1 MSRQGHKKLVQNYEA
16 SKYPEFAFLDM
27 VAHEVEN
34 FRPGFRTR
42 YSKIRKTFILSTTIS
57 AGFGV
62 EVAGNRAFVGVPE
75 IFFNSLFACRLDS
88 ICVVEGQPGF
98 FLILTMGMRHELVA
112 IRIFCSKK
120 RAEMLSKCEDAWVM
134 AIDES
139 GESLPASDRNQFE
152 LGIIRKSGLD
162 WE

>member
-1 MSRQGHKKLVQNYEA
+1 MSKQGQKKLVQNYEA
-16 SKYPEFAFLDM
+16 SKYPEFSFLDM

-57 AGFGV
+57 ACFGV
-62 EVAGNRAFVGVPE
+62 EVSGNRAFIGIPE

-88 ICVVEGQPGF
+88 ICLVEGQPGF
-98 FLILTMGMRHELVA
+98 FIVLTMGAKHELVA
-112 IRIFCSKK
+112 FRIFCSKK
-120 RAEMLSKCEDAWVM
+120 RAQMLAKCEDAWM
-134 AIDES
+134 MSIDQN
-139 GESLPASDRNQFE
+139 GESLPVSDRNQFE
-152 LGIIRKSGLD
+152 LGIITKSGLD